1 MSEAPEPAAAA
12 AIYTSI
18 QPAGGPY
25 KANSIKEGFI
35 CAGIWAALSIV
46 LVVSLTLWGER
57 AHPERGVLSAEDW
70 GHTIGF
76 TVGRFLLLGVVLS
89 SVVFY
94 RRKRNITSFILLDWR
109 WWLVCVILAAL
120 PNSPALAWL
129 WVGLIYQVR
138 LKMKPKF
145 PPSPATQIPG

>member
-1 MSEAPEPAAAA
+1 MRSVYFGFRQRYSMPCKRILLPVKFGVLAGHNPVISVCFHQPHPSIVRCPMSEAPEPVAAA

-57 AHPERGVLSAEDW
+57 AHPEKGVLSAEDW
-70 GHTIGF
+70 GHTIG
-76 TVGRFLLLGVVLS
+76 
-89 SVVFY
+89 
-94 RRKRNITSFILLDWR
+94 
-109 WWLVCVILAAL
+109 
-120 PNSPALAWL
+120 
-129 WVGLIYQVR
+129 
-138 LKMKPKF
+138 
-145 PPSPATQIPG
+145 